1 MREIIGK
8 LSIMKQMFILAGMGA
23 LGVALQVGLQRL
35 LPAHDAAMKGALQW
49 GVFGLSATL
58 PFAGAWLF
66 GRLAGERAEYIVTS
80 LKAMA
85 AGDLSVNC
93 KFDGRDEFAWIA
105 WEFTTAR
112 QRFASVVDAV
122 MSGSNTLASAAE
134 ELSAITAQSKVGMN
148 RQSAETEQVANAIGE
163 MTDSVSA
170 VAQKAQRAAEA
181 ATAADRESKRGFEV
195 VRETSQA
202 IEELAG
208 EVNRTADAISKLKS
222 DSINI
227 GAVLD
232 VIRDIAEQTNLLALN
247 AAIEAARAG
256 EQGRGFAVV
265 ADEVRSLASRTQQST
280 REIQS
285 MIERLQSGA
294 NHAVEAMQ
302 SGLAKAQASVQQAQ
316 LAGRSLESITAMVD
330 TIRDMNVQIADAAG
344 RQRSTTENI
353 ATSVENISHISAEA
367 TQGAL
372 QIAQA
377 SQDLAALAA
386 SQQGQVGRFKI
397 A

>member
-1 MREIIGK
+1 MRK
-8 LSIMKQMFILAGMGA
+8 FFSSLSLKQQMFFIAGIGAVSVATQQLVDWPGLAVSDPWHATLEWGV
-23 LGVALQVGLQRL
+23 LGVGIL
-35 LPAHDAAMKGALQW
+35 LPF
-49 GVFGLSATL
+49 VC
-58 PFAGAWLF
+58 AWLL
-66 GRLAGERAEYIVTS
+66 GRLAGTRAEHIVHA
-80 LKAMA
+80 LKSMA
-85 AGDLSVNC
+85 AGDLTAQC
-93 KFDGRDEFAWIA
+93 KLAGRDEFAWMA
-105 WEFTTAR
+105 WEFTSAR
-112 QRFASVVDAV
+112 KSFAEVVDAV
-122 MSGSNTLASAAE
+122 MAGCGTLASAAE
-134 ELSAITAQSKVGMN
+134 ELSAVTAHSKLGMN
-148 RQSAETEQVANAIGE
+148 RQNQETEQVASAIGE
-163 MTDSVSA
+163 MSASVTA

-181 ATAADRESKRGFEV
+181 ATEADRESKKGFQV
-195 VRETSQA
+195 VRETSAA

-208 EVNRTADAISKLKS
+208 EVKQTADAIGKLKA

-227 GAVLD
+227 GTVLD

-280 REIQS
+280 REIQV

-302 SGLAKAQASVQQAQ
+302 YGLAKAEASVQQAQ
-316 LAGRSLESITAMVD
+316 LAGKSLESITGMVD
-330 TIRDMNVQIADAAG
+330 TIREMNVQIADAAG
-344 RQRSTTENI
+344 RQRLTAEDI
-353 ATSVENISHISAEA
+353 ANSIENISNISAEA

-377 SQDLAALAA
+377 SEELAELTI
-386 SQQGQVGRFKI
+386 SQQSRVGRFKV